1 MLRRRCTA
9 LKIYNPVKQQNLILW
24 QDIQVIGHMALNNSS
39 QMEDYSDSEIHEDS
53 AVEIYVDNSSEVNTG
68 LSYKSKHVLMQ

>member
-1 MLRRRCTA
+1 
-9 LKIYNPVKQQNLILW
+9 
-24 QDIQVIGHMALNNSS
+24 MALNNSS